1 MLRSR
6 TSLLRCKIEK
16 IEGDEV
22 FISAEQ
28 DDLTPVHGLTLLSEL
43 TTDLQDPRFSLIE
56 VEVLKESPTKAL
68 IQWPAQCPCPE
79 LCPGDEFWVNK
90 KSLAKD

>member
-6 TSLLRCKIEK
+6 TRLLRCKIER
-16 IEGDEV
+16 IEGDEA

-28 DDLTPVHGLTLLSEL
+28 DDLTPANGLTLLSEL
-43 TTDLQDPRFSLIE
+43 TTDMLDPRFSLIE
-56 VEVLKESPTKAL
+56 VEVLKETQIKAL
-68 IQWPAQCPCPE
+68 IQWPAQCSCLE

-90 KSLAKD
+90 KSLVKD